1 MKSLLCR
8 LRDSLC
14 SGLQEFSSLQ
24 LKPNTLRQARL
35 LSLYLLCRESQE
47 TGCQPQTL
55 SLVLS
60 IPPSPRRHLQC
71 ETEKGRGAT
80 GQPEGHSRPVAT
92 SAGTLVLRPARP
104 EEWKVTISAT
114 VARSGWRTSSQ
125 GTCLGASP
133 GCVRALGL
141 L

>member
-60 IPPSPRRHLQC
+60 IPPNPLTSPSMRD
-71 ETEKGRGAT
+71 
-80 GQPEGHSRPVAT
+80 
-92 SAGTLVLRPARP
+92 
-104 EEWKVTISAT
+104 
-114 VARSGWRTSSQ
+114 
-125 GTCLGASP
+125 
-133 GCVRALGL
+133 
-141 L
+141 